1 MKITR
6 LPMTNDSVEL
16 QWADLLKLADEMK
29 SDAGPGSRAW
39 RSTGSVAEQVNGM
52 FLQVLR
58 ENNGKVPG
66 DLNGIPFVILTTTGA
81 KSGKRRAVPLF
92 SQTVDGRL
100 IIIGSMGGA
109 DRNPPWY
116 YNLVKN
122 PEVTVEKDGQIF
134 QATAVVTEGE
144 ERAYF
149 FQKMCGAFPI
159 FSEYQAGTRRTIPIV
174 ELKQV

>member
-1 MKITR
+1 
-6 LPMTNDSVEL
+6 MTNDSVEL

-29 SDAGPGSRAW
+29 SDDGPGSRSW
-39 RSTGSVAEQVNGM
+39 KSTGSVAEQVNRM

-58 ENNGKVPG
+58 QNNGKVPG
-66 DLNGIPFVILTTTGA
+66 DLRAIPFVILTTTGA
-81 KSGKRRAVPLF
+81 RSGKKRVVPLF

-109 DRNPPWY
+109 DRNPPWF

-122 PEVTVEKDGQIF
+122 SEVTVEKDGQTF
-134 QATAVVTEGE
+134 QATAVVTEGD

-149 FQKMCGAFPI
+149 FQKMCEAFPI
-159 FSEYQAGTRRTIPIV
+159 FSEYQAGTSRIIPIV
-174 ELKQV
+174 ELKRD